1 MDEDTMPRLA
11 GSFPLIIL
19 LAGVSGSMLQ
29 AQDSTQAAP
38 IDSTWLSYD
47 AATKTVHFQLI
58 AGLTG
63 LNGALNFNGFRDSDL
78 VLVVPAGNKVVVDF
92 TNNDGM
98 LPHSAEVIKA
108 TLPVP
113 PGGTDPAIQRAYTN
127 KLLEGLPPLAK
138 DGMTF
143 TANPPG
149 DYFISCGVPGHG
161 QEGMYIG
168 LKVSTTAKV
177 PSFTTAPKKPAAK

>member
-29 AQDSTQAAP
+29 AQDSTQTGP
-38 IDSTWLSYD
+38 IDPTWLNYD
-47 AATKTVHFQLI
+47 AATKTVRFQLI

-63 LNGALNFNGFRDSDL
+63 LNGALNFNGFRDGDL
-78 VLVVPAGNKVVVDF
+78 VLVVPAGSKVMVDF
-92 TNNDGM
+92 TNHDGM

-113 PGGTDPAIQRAYTN
+113 PAGTDPAIQRAYTN
-127 KLLEGLPPLAK
+127 KFLEGLPPQAK

-143 TANPPG
+143 IANPPG
-149 DYFISCGVPGHG
+149 DYFIFCGVPGHG
-161 QEGMYIG
+161 QGGMYIG
-168 LKVSTTAKV
+168 LKVSTTAKT
-177 PSFTTAPKKPAAK
+177 PSLMLAPKKSAPK